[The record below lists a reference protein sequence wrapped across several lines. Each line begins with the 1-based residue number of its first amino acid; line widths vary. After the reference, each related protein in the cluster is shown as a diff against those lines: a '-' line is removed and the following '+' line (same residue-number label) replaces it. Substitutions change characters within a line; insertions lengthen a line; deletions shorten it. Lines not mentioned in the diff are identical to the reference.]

1 MGRETDELA
10 RAVDAFERAGDPERA
25 AEAAVA
31 ASWHTWHSNP
41 VESGAWL
48 ERATALLDGRPP
60 SRAKA
65 LMLAE
70 RARIVMVNYQYE
82 TSLPIAEE
90 AIQQARAVG
99 DVQIEADAMVTSA
112 CSTAMVGDHQRSME
126 LFEQALALVGHR
138 GRVASRAN
146 TNLGV
151 AWSFFGD
158 LQRAAEVS
166 ARGIAMAERD
176 GDEQSA
182 AFMRG
187 NLMGVQFERG
197 EWDDALTHANVILE
211 AGSPRLRPFAHAI
224 RAQILQSRGR
234 SLDALSAM
242 EAGIA
247 ESLEIADPQV
257 VWPTL
262 ITSAGL
268 FRRQG
273 RSEDAA
279 GVLTDVV
286 DAMGNSESVGDV
298 QEWHVDLAVELREAG
313 RNDAG
318 QAIVARIPDGGV
330 ERRLCRGCRRRLR
343 RGRGH
348 RRDRGEQ
355 ATPGGASVVGRK
367 VACRCRP
374 AGGSGGAARSRACL
388 LPEGRRDGIPG
399 GSRRDRR
406 GRELTSA

>member
-1 MGRETDELA
+1 MEPSAELLFHAGTAFSFMGRETDELA

-41 VESGAWL
+41 IESGAWL

-70 RARIVMVNYQYE
+70 RARILMINYQYE
-82 TSLPIAEE
+82 TSLPVADD

-99 DVQIEADAMVTSA
+99 DVQIEADAIVTSA
-112 CSTAMVGDHQRSME
+112 CSRAMLGDRQSME

-138 GRVASRAN
+138 GRVASRAH

-151 AWSFFGD
+151 AWSVFGD
-158 LQRAAEVS
+158 LQRATEVS
-166 ARGIAMAERD
+166 VRGIAIAERD

-197 EWDDALTHANVILE
+197 EWDDALTHANVML
-211 AGSPRLRPFAHAI
+211 GTVGWPRLRPFAHAI
-224 RAQILQSRGR
+224 RAWVLESRGR
-234 SLDALSAM
+234 SPDALADM
-242 EAGIA
+242 EAAIV
-247 ESLEIADPQV
+247 ESREIADPQV
-257 VWPTL
+257 LWPTL

-268 FRRQG
+268 FRRHG
-273 RSEDAA
+273 RNEDAA
-279 GVLTDVV
+279 SVLADVV
-286 DAMGNSESVGDV
+286 DAIGGSESVGDV
-298 QEWHVDLAVELREAG
+298 QEWHVDLVVQLRETG

-318 QAIVARIPDGGV
+318 QAIVARIPDG
-330 ERRLCRGCRRRLR
+330 
-343 RGRGH
+343 
-348 RRDRGEQ
+348 
-355 ATPGGASVVGRK
+355 TW
-367 VACRCRP
+367 
-374 AGGSGGAARSRACL
+374 
-388 LPEGRRDGIPG
+388 
-399 GSRRDRR
+399 
-406 GRELTSA
+406 